1 MNESRTLFG
10 AAMAVGGGLLLAA
23 VLFLIGLVLDLS
35 AGLIAVLMVAGAAA
49 GAWYGW
55 RLARQAKLGGSPSGN
70 QRRR

>member
-1 MNESRTLFG
+1 MNESRTVFG

-23 VLFLIGLVLDLS
+23 VVFLICLVLDLS

-55 RLARQAKLGGSPSGN
+55 RLARQSKLGGSSVGS
-70 QRRR
+70 RRHR

>member
-1 MNESRTLFG
+1 
-10 AAMAVGGGLLLAA
+10 MAVGGGLLLAA

-35 AGLIAVLMVAGAAA
+35 AGLIAVLMAAGAAA

-55 RLARQAKLGGSPSGN
+55 RLTRQAKLGGSPSGN

>member
-23 VLFLIGLVLDLS
+23 VVFLIGLVLGLS
-35 AGLIAVLMVAGAAA
+35 AGLIAVLMAAGAAA

-55 RLARQAKLGGSPSGN
+55 RLTRRAKLGG
-70 QRRR
+70 